1 MPAFNQQTLNYAV
14 RNGNAVVVMIGD
26 MELGFG
32 QTTTLSDSMGSE
44 QLYGIGSAK
53 PQEIQQLKF
62 SPSLTLDY
70 LQLSESGLAF
80 LGYPST
86 LAGVLSNNEFNI
98 SINDADGLPIYQYVG
113 CVASDYNSNISA
125 NQPITDSISFLAMD
139 ILDPLG
145 VSILNSNSAL
155 NVVTSLAGA
164 LNIAGI

>member
-1 MPAFNQQTLNYAV
+1 MPSFNAQTLNYAV
-14 RNGNAVVVMIGD
+14 RNANAVVVMIGD

-32 QTTTLSDSMGSE
+32 QTSTLSDSMGAE

-53 PQEIQQLKF
+53 PMEIQQLKF

-70 LQLSESGLAF
+70 LELSDSGLAF

-86 LAGVLSNNEFNI
+86 LAGVLADNEFNI
-98 SINDADGLPIYQYVG
+98 SVNDAKGLPIYQFVG

-125 NQPITDSISFLAMD
+125 NQPITSSISFLAMD

-155 NVVTSLAGA
+155 NVATTLAGA